1 MMVGSMTESDIGFDA
16 GPPAYPV
23 SFDVDR
29 QLSDRNRLTVAFRI
43 ILAIPH
49 VALVGGAIIGFGFSW
64 WSTGGAVGTAA
75 GVMAVIAW
83 FGVVF
88 VAVHPRGLWD
98 FAAFYLRW
106 RSRSVPYLM
115 LLRDEYPPFG
125 EGSYPT
131 SFAVSWPDIPR
142 NRWSVGLRIFYVIPH
157 LIVLIFLNL
166 AWVVTSIVA
175 WFAILITGSYPGGL
189 YGFAVGVMR
198 WDLRVEA
205 YLLLMRDEYP
215 PFRLAD

>member
-1 MMVGSMTESDIGFDA
+1 
-16 GPPAYPV
+16 
-23 SFDVDR
+23 
-29 QLSDRNRLTVAFRI
+29 
-43 ILAIPH
+43 
-49 VALVGGAIIGFGFSW
+49 
-64 WSTGGAVGTAA
+64 
-75 GVMAVIAW
+75 MAVIAW

-88 VAVHPRGLWD
+88 AAVHPRGLWD
-98 FAAFYLRW
+98 FAGFYLRW
-106 RSRSVPYLM
+106 RARSVPYLM

-125 EGSYPT
+125 EGTYPT

-166 AWVVTSIVA
+166 AWVVTAIVA
-175 WFAILITGSYPGGL
+175 WFAILFTGSYPGGL
-189 YGFAVGVMR
+189 YDFAVGVMR

>member
-1 MMVGSMTESDIGFDA
+1 MSEMGFDA

-23 SFDVDR
+23 SFDVER

-43 ILAIPH
+43 ILAVPH
-49 VALVGGAIIGFGFSW
+49 LALVGAAGIGFGYSW
-64 WSTGGAVGTAA
+64 WSNGGVVGAAA

-83 FGVVF
+83 FGLVF

-98 FAAFYLRW
+98 FGEFYLRW
-106 RSRSVPYLM
+106 RARAVPYLM

-131 SFAVSWPDIPR
+131 SFGVSWPEIPR
-142 NRWSVGLRIFYVIPH
+142 NRLSVGLRIFYAIPH
-157 LIVLIFLNL
+157 VIVLFFLNL
-166 AWVVTSIVA
+166 AWTVTSIVA
-175 WFAILITGSYPGGL
+175 WFAILFTGRYPAGL
-189 YGFAVGVMR
+189 YDFAVGVMR

>member
-1 MMVGSMTESDIGFDA
+1 MIVGSMSEINVGFDA
-16 GPPAYPV
+16 GPPGYPV
-23 SFDVDR
+23 SFDVER

-49 VALVGGAIIGFGFSW
+49 VVLVGGAIIGFGFSW

-75 GVMAVIAW
+75 GAMAVIAW

-106 RSRSVPYLM
+106 RSRSVPYLI

-125 EGSYPT
+125 DGPYPIT
-131 SFAVSWPDIPR
+131 FEVTWPDGPR
-142 NRWSVGLRIFYVIPH
+142 
-157 LIVLIFLNL
+157 
-166 AWVVTSIVA
+166 
-175 WFAILITGSYPGGL
+175 
-189 YGFAVGVMR
+189 
-198 WDLRVEA
+198 
-205 YLLLMRDEYP
+205 
-215 PFRLAD
+215 

>member
-1 MMVGSMTESDIGFDA
+1 MSESDIGFDA

-23 SFDVDR
+23 SFDVER

-49 VALVGGAIIGFGFSW
+49 VALVGAAGIGLGFSW

-75 GVMAVIAW
+75 GVMAVITW
-83 FGVVF
+83 FGIVF
-88 VAVHPRGLWD
+88 AAVHPRGLWD
-98 FAAFYLRW
+98 FGGFYLRW
-106 RSRSVPYLM
+106 RARAVPYLM

-125 EGSYPT
+125 DGNYPT
-131 SFAVSWPDIPR
+131 SFAASWPEIPR
-142 NRWSVGLRIFYVIPH
+142 NRWSVGLRIFYAIPH
-157 LIVLIFLNL
+157 VIVLIFLNL

-175 WFAILITGSYPGGL
+175 WFAILFTGSYPAGL
-189 YGFAVGVMR
+189 YDFAVGVLR